1 MSETS
6 GFDLTSFS
14 RFSTRDPDRRVRRQ
28 GRPTAFRRPASRPRG
43 YRFPVAVRAPHVR
56 PPHLRQVWSGDAVS
70 EAAVEGI
77 GEGVFEGRA
86 NAGAARAS
94 GAHLRDD
101 LLIAV
106 VNGLVRLLFVAHAG
120 WTTLGAIALVA
131 SLVLG
136 LVFAGNAVL
145 GVHGVLAS
153 PSELVLSFGA
163 GVVLLAVA
171 SVLLGW
177 AVTRELDVNPFQ
189 QQSYGGGVHGWLA
202 ANRDGFFAWM
212 SHVRYLRWPFLL
224 VSDPIGYGIRG
235 DDIRQLLAVLKPGDI
250 VLRGHSGYVESL
262 IISLTGTRG
271 NATLLSHAAVYL
283 GDTTAED
290 EAIVASHLRI
300 RSGGRWRAAT
310 RSEQQM
316 IRSDPR
322 FYQTAPQRVVHA
334 MAQGV
339 FTEDILSFAHCDYLA
354 VIRVQGDTVRLDAE
368 DLQVANLAFGMPAG
382 EASLGHEA
390 LAIERRLMRGDAVAL
405 REVLAAG
412 RRSALSKIGSMY
424 DFRFNDVRHHNVF
437 SCSSLAYYSLK
448 SIQTYIG
455 VVPTRK
461 TLLGRFFGRYTITP
475 ADIYDAAV
483 RQSRD
488 GSAGRLRIVWESAS
502 LGKRP

>member
-6 GFDLTSFS
+6 GSDLRSFS
-14 RFSTRDPDRRVRRQ
+14 RFPIRDPERRVRRP
-28 GRPTAFRRPASRPRG
+28 GRPAAFRRPASRPRG
-43 YRFPVAVRAPHVR
+43 YRFPVAARESRLPFSLPR
-56 PPHLRQVWSGDAVS
+56 SLWR
-70 EAAVEGI
+70 
-77 GEGVFEGRA
+77 GEGTAEGA
-86 NAGAARAS
+86 AEGTVNAGAGAAS

-106 VNGLVRLLFVAHAG
+106 VNGLVRLLVLAHAG

-131 SLVLG
+131 ALVLG
-136 LVFAGNAVL
+136 LGFAGNALL
-145 GVHGVLAS
+145 GTHGVFPS

-163 GVVLLAVA
+163 GVLLLAVV

-177 AVTRELDVNPFQ
+177 AVTRELDINPFQ
-189 QQSYGGGVHGWLA
+189 QESYGGGMHGWLA

-235 DDIRQLLAVLKPGDI
+235 DDVRQLLAVLKPGDI

-290 EAIVASHLRI
+290 EAVVASHLRI

-310 RSEQQM
+310 RVEQEM

-354 VIRVQGDTVRLDAE
+354 VIRVQGDTVRLDDN
-368 DLQVANLAFGMPAG
+368 DLQVANLAFGKPAG
-382 EASLGHEA
+382 DGYLGHEA
-390 LAIERRLMRGDAVAL
+390 IAIERRLMRGEAVAL
-405 REVLAAG
+405 RDVLAAG
-412 RRSALSKIGSMY
+412 RHSALSKIGSMY

-437 SCSSLAYYSLK
+437 SCSSLAYFSLK

-475 ADIYDAAV
+475 ADIYEAAL
-483 RQSRD
+483 RQSRE
-488 GSAGRLRIVWESAS
+488 GSSGRLRIVWESAS
-502 LGKRP
+502 LGNRS